1 MTFRLEGGAMSR
13 RYGPLSLAFL
23 VVFFASA
30 KEKDK
35 LVLPAD
41 VLQAQ
46 TVLVVIMP
54 EAGEPLADVT
64 ANRKAQEDVE
74 KALMKWGRFRLAME
88 AYNADLVIAVR
99 KGTKQAITPVIRGG
113 PVDTR
118 PVILEPTEGSTRVGT
133 QRGSPPD
140 LTRTGSG
147 GTPGTGP
154 QMGTEVGP
162 SEDTF
167 AVYRGKIEYPLDSSP
182 VWRYMAK
189 DSLSSPAVPAVDEFR
204 KAIAAAEKAA
214 MHKQQKKQP

>member
-1 MTFRLEGGAMSR
+1 MPR
-13 RYGPLSLAFL
+13 RSAPVLLAFL
-23 VVFFASA
+23 LVLFASA

-35 LVLPAD
+35 VILPGD

-54 EAGEPLADVT
+54 EAGEPLADPT
-64 ANRKAQEDVE
+64 ANRKALEEVE
-74 KALMKWGRFRLAME
+74 KALMKWGRFRLATE
-88 AYNADLVIAVR
+88 TYTADLVIAVR

-118 PVILEPTEGSTRVGT
+118 PVILEPTEGNTRVGA

-140 LTRTGSG
+140 LTRTGSS
-147 GTPGTGP
+147 GTQGSGP
-154 QMGTEVGP
+154 QMGTEAGP
-162 SEDTF
+162 SEDIF
-167 AVYRGKIEYPLDSSP
+167 AVYRGKIEHPLDSSP

-189 DSLSSPAVPAVDEFR
+189 VSLSSPGVPAVDEFR

-214 MHKQQKKQP
+214 A